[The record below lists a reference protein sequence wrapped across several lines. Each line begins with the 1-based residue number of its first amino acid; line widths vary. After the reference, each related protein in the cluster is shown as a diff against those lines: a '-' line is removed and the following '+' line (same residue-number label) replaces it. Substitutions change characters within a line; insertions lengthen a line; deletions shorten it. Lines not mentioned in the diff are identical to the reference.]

1 MAMNMD
7 AILNVRANVDGANK
21 IVELNRGLK
30 TMEGTAKGLT
40 GAMRGLTG
48 ASAGLSGALG
58 ALAPLLSVAGLVG
71 LAKGALDAG
80 DKMNDLSQSTGVS
93 VEALARFKKAAATSG
108 TDIDSVAKAMGK
120 LSKNMLDAAT
130 GSKQAAAPFKALG
143 ISVTDSK
150 GKLKTAD
157 AVLLQIADRFKEM
170 GKDPA
175 KPGLAMKLLG
185 RAGAEMIPLLNMG
198 GDAID
203 KLSVKMTTAFAEKAD
218 AYNDKLAG
226 LSGRVGALG
235 ADLLIALLPAL
246 DAVTDAV
253 TAGVGA
259 FNSLPGPIRGLALG
273 GATLAI
279 AWGPITGIIG
289 GLSAV
294 AMPLLA
300 NGLANLALQ
309 TSLAGSKL
317 PPLSAGLAI
326 LKGAILAIPGWGW
339 ALAGVAALTA
349 LGTALYLN
357 NQDFKNWAD
366 NVVSIV
372 ANDFKGAMDDIVKGA
387 QDAFKKAAEAGD
399 WFGDR
404 AKEIA
409 DSIPKGFADG
419 FGRMVKAAQ
428 QKFAQMQAIVMG
440 WWARIPAPVR
450 GLLSKGASA
459 LSDSLNL
466 VPGVYAA
473 RVAIQAMG
481 KGPVTKK
488 EESGNGNGNGGN
500 GSSAD
505 LDALNA
511 GGAGKKSKAASDK
524 AETDRQKLEVDAA
537 RIALQA
543 QYVKDERQIN
553 DLKRIGNLFQANG
566 NTLKAFEVQKS
577 EAILEAKLAEKKLT
591 DETLIK
597 LKESGN
603 DKDKT
608 NRKQRDTNILGEAA
622 VKMAAEEEK
631 LRSKLLDI
639 DQQVTEERKKQARD
653 QQKTLGDIRNR
664 TKYAIIG
671 ATQGSEAE
679 SRQRE
684 MDDIQR
690 RIDDAKANGNTDEA
704 NRLQKQ
710 LDALIAQFKQMD
722 ALANNAAF
730 GFSKGIRGYL
740 EGIGSLA
747 DSIAGVTKNVLQG
760 LEDKLFEFVTTGKIS
775 FREFA
780 NDIIKQLIRIAIQ
793 QAILKPLLSGVGN
806 LFGFAGGGGGA
817 GIAGGQSIQYAANG
831 MIAANGIKPFAMG
844 GIVNSPTLFKF
855 AKGGTMQ
862 NGLMGEAGPEAILP
876 LQRGANGKLGVAGG
890 GGSTTINVSVD
901 AKGSSVEGDASQ
913 SRQLAVAISAAVQ
926 AEMVKQQRPGGL
938 LSSTRR

>member
-80 DKMNDLSQSTGVS
+80 DKMNDLSQKTGVS
-93 VEALARFKKAAATSG
+93 VEALARFKKAAAVSG
-108 TDIDSVAKAMGK
+108 TDIDSVAKNLVK
-120 LSKNMLDAAT
+120 LSKGMLEASL
-130 GSKQAAAPFKALG
+130 GSKQQSAAFKSLG
-143 ISVTDSK
+143 INVKDSS
-150 GKLKTAD
+150 GQLKTAD
-157 AVLLQIADRFKEM
+157 AVTLEIANKFKQM
-170 GKDPA
+170 PDGVA
-175 KPGLAMKLLG
+175 KTALALKLFG
-185 RAGAEMIPLLNMG
+185 RSGADMIPLLNMG

-203 KLSVKMTTAFAEKAD
+203 KLSVKMTTAFAQRAD
-218 AYNDKLAG
+218 EYSDKLAM
-226 LSGRVGALG
+226 LSGKVGALG
-235 ADLLIALLPAL
+235 ADLLVALLPAL
-246 DAVTDAV
+246 DAVTSAV
-253 TAGVGA
+253 SAGVGA
-259 FNSLPGPIRGLALG
+259 FNSLPGPIKGLAVG
-273 GATLAI
+273 GAMLAI
-279 AWGPITGIIG
+279 AWGPISGLVAGASAAFLAGATALGTLRVQIALAAMEGIPA
-289 GLSAV
+289 LSA
-294 AMPLLA
+294 
-300 NGLANLALQ
+300 
-309 TSLAGSKL
+309 
-317 PPLSAGLAI
+317 AI
-326 LKGAILAIPGWGW
+326 MAIPGWGW

-366 NVVSIV
+366 NVVLIV
-372 ANDFKGAMDDIVKGA
+372 GNDFKGAMDDIAKGS

-409 DSIPKGFADG
+409 ASVPKGFADG
-419 FGRMVKAAQ
+419 FGRMVQAAQ
-428 QKFAQMQAIVMG
+428 QKFAQMQAIVLG

-459 LSDSLNL
+459 LGDALNV

-473 RVAIQAMG
+473 KVAIQAMG
-481 KGPVTKK
+481 KGPVKKK
-488 EESGNGNGNGGN
+488 EENASGNGNGNGGGYSPDLSALSGSN
-500 GSSAD
+500 G
-505 LDALNA
+505 
-511 GGAGKKSKAASDK
+511 GKSKAASDK
-524 AETDRQKLEVDAA
+524 TESDRKKLEVDAA

-553 DLKRIGNLFQANG
+553 DLKRIGNSFQANG

-603 DKDKT
+603 DKDKA

-639 DQQVTEERKKQARD
+639 DQQITEERKKQARD

-671 ATQGSEAE
+671 ATQGGEAE
-679 SRQRE
+679 SRARE
-684 MDDIQR
+684 IDDYKR
-690 RIDDAKANGNTDEA
+690 RIADAKGRGDTDEA
-704 NRLQKQ
+704 RRLQEQ
-710 LDALIAQFKQMD
+710 LDALIAQFKEMD

-747 DSIAGVTKNVLQG
+747 DSIAGVTKNVFQG
-760 LEDKLFEFVTTGKIS
+760 LEDKLVEFVTTGKIS
-775 FREFA
+775 FRDFA

-793 QAILKPLLSGVGN
+793 QAILKPLLQGIGG
-806 LFGFAGGGGGA
+806 LFGGFAGGGVA
-817 GIAGGQSIQYAANG
+817 GIAGGQSIFAAANG
-831 MIAANGIKPFAMG
+831 MVAANGIRAFSMG
-844 GIVNSPTLFKF
+844 GVVTSPTLFKF
-855 AKGGTMQ
+855 ANGGSLQ
-862 NGLMGEAGPEAILP
+862 NGLMGEAGPEGILP
-876 LQRGANGKLGVAGG
+876 LRRGADGKLGVIASGG

-901 AKGSSVEGDASQ
+901 AKGSSVQGDSGKGN
-913 SRQLAVAISAAVQ
+913 QLARVIAAAVQ
-926 AEMVKQQRPGGL
+926 EEMVKQKRPGGL
-938 LSSTRR
+938 LAA